1 MANLEVLQP
10 SVVLVLAGVRMAD
23 YVQKTLLSLTYTDY
37 LEGQSDTLEVE
48 LEDVEGKLQGPWYP
62 THGDVM
68 IASIGYEKGYLRGQ
82 WLPCGEF
89 QIDEVAVNGPPDSVS
104 IKGLAAG
111 TEHQLRTAS
120 AVAYDETTLAD
131 IAGQVAARNGLKL
144 EGEIAEVELIRVTQ
158 AQERDLPF
166 LRRLADEYGHAF
178 TVRDGKL
185 MMYKRSDLKAREPRR
200 TLRREDVA
208 SWRFQDKI
216 TTVVESA
223 AVTYHDPVTKQTYTG
238 EAKDSGDEIRTRR
251 HSNDTRKINI
261 RAENPAQAQLKA
273 DAALE
278 RANEDQTTCT
288 LSMMGAVD
296 LTAGTN
302 IALEGWYAMDGKYQ
316 ITQSTHSITR
326 GQGYTT
332 SIDCRRIR

>member
-1 MANLEVLQP
+1 MANIEVLQP
-10 SVVLVLAGVRMAD
+10 SVVLVLAGANMTE
-23 YVQKTLLSLTYTDY
+23 YVQKNLLSLTYTDY
-37 LEGQSDTLEVE
+37 LEGESDTLDVE
-48 LEDVEGKLQGPWYP
+48 LEDVKGQLQGPWYP

-68 IASIGYEKGYLRGQ
+68 IASIGYEKGYLRGE

-89 QIDEVAVNGPPDSVS
+89 QIDEVAVNGPPDSVT

-111 TEHQLRTAS
+111 TEHKLRTPS

-131 IAGQVAARNGLKL
+131 IAGQVAERNGLKL
-144 EGEIAEVELIRVTQ
+144 EGDIADVELIRVTQ

-185 MMYKRSDLKAREPRR
+185 MMYKRSDLKAQAPRR
-200 TLRREDVA
+200 KVKREDVS
-208 SWRFQDKI
+208 SWQFQDKI
-216 TTVVESA
+216 THVVESA
-223 AVTYHDPVTKQTYTG
+223 AVSYHDPLTKETYTG
-238 EAKDSGDEIRTRR
+238 EAADSESKIRR
-251 HSNDTRKINI
+251 HSRDAHKINI
-261 RAENPAQAQLKA
+261 RAETPEQAQLKA

-288 LSMMGAVD
+288 LTMMGAVD

-302 IALEGWYAMDGKYQ
+302 IDLEGWFAMDGKYQ
-316 ITQSTHSITR
+316 IKQSTHSISR

-332 SIDCRRIR
+332 SIECRRVRQ